1 MQNLIDLEY
10 FSGLIKFCFFR
21 KNRIEFCY
29 IFVQTL
35 FDFFKIEVMKRTSFS
50 HRINLLA
57 RFGLGR
63 SSANFS
69 VLTRKA
75 FQISFVVSL
84 SLLLITSCAKK
95 QKTNEKDSGNTMTS
109 GTIKIAVDQTVQNV
123 IESEIEVFQNNYP
136 DAKIVPIYTTEQEAI
151 ELFKKDT
158 VRLAIA
164 ARKLTAAEY
173 DYFHQKTFEPEVI
186 RVAID
191 GVAIITNPVNRD
203 SMISVR
209 DLKRVLT
216 GEVTKWNQIY
226 PSSKLG
232 KIQVVFDNTKSSI
245 VRYAAD
251 SICRDKPLSKNLN
264 ALELNE
270 EVVKYVEKVPNAM
283 GLIGVNHI
291 SDWADSTV
299 VDFTNKVRVMRVSYD
314 DEANPDNSVQPYQY
328 YLYNAGYPLRREIF
342 ILLND
347 PRGEL
352 PKGFSRFLSGDIG
365 QRIIKR
371 SGLLPSVMPVNDVK
385 IIEQK

>member
-1 MQNLIDLEY
+1 
-10 FSGLIKFCFFR
+10 
-21 KNRIEFCY
+21 
-29 IFVQTL
+29 
-35 FDFFKIEVMKRTSFS
+35 MKRTSFS
-50 HRINLLA
+50 NQMNTMVGIRSGNSQFHVNLLV
-57 RFGLGR
+57 G
-63 SSANFS
+63 S
-69 VLTRKA
+69 A
-75 FQISFVVSL
+75 FQILFVAFLSF
-84 SLLLITSCAKK
+84 LLVTGCTKK
-95 QKTNEKDSGNTMTS
+95 QKTDDKDSGNTMTS

-151 ELFKKDT
+151 DLFKKDT
-158 VRLAIA
+158 VRLAIC

-173 DYFHQKTFEPEVI
+173 DYFHQRTFEPEVI

-191 GVAIITNPVNRD
+191 GVAVITNPVNRD
-203 SMISVR
+203 SMISVK

-216 GEVTKWNQIY
+216 GEVTQWNQIY

-299 VDFTNKVRVMRVSYD
+299 VDFTSKVRVMRVSYD